1 MVRGTW
7 LVLAAGAGAGVWL
20 AAEHGWLAWLV
31 LSAAAAHAVG
41 VLAYCLIVRQQ
52 TGRHCRQHCSRH
64 CQCTV
69 DGTVWHCRQHC
80 QCTVTPTVTPTVP
93 PTVLALS
100 DSAVGGHRR
109 IVRGQL
115 TVGQGSGAV
124 GNGGDTD
131 VYWR

>member
-1 MVRGTW
+1 VRR
-7 LVLAAGAGAGVWL
+7 LAQAVLAAGAGAGVWL

-41 VLAYCLIVRQQ
+41 VLAYCLILRQR

-69 DGTVWHCRQHC
+69 WHCSRHCRWTVAGTVAG
-80 QCTVTPTVTPTVP
+80 TVAPTVR
-93 PTVLALS
+93 ALS

-109 IVRGQL
+109 AVRGRL
-115 TVGQGSGAV
+115 TVGQGSAV
-124 GNGGDTD
+124 GNGGERMYTGG
-131 VYWR
+131 RN

>member
-20 AAEHGWLAWLV
+20 AAAHGWLAWLV

-52 TGRHCRQHCSRH
+52 TGRHCSRHCQGHCQGTVWHCSRH

-69 DGTVWHCRQHC
+69 AGTVGS
-80 QCTVTPTVTPTVP
+80 TVA

-115 TVGQGSGAV
+115 PVGQGSGAA
-124 GNGGDTD
+124 GNGGESRYTVDIN
-131 VYWR
+131 

>member
-1 MVRGTW
+1 MRGTW
-7 LVLAAGAGAGVWL
+7 VLLAAGAGAGVWL

-52 TGRHCRQHCSRH
+52 TGRHCQ
-64 CQCTV
+64 
-69 DGTVWHCRQHC
+69 GTVWHCQGTVWHCSRHC

-115 TVGQGSGAV
+115 TAGQGSGAV
-124 GNGGDTD
+124 GNGGERMYTGG
-131 VYWR
+131 RN

>member
-1 MVRGTW
+1 MRGTW

-31 LSAAAAHAVG
+31 LSAAALHSVG
-41 VLAYCLIVRQQ
+41 VLAYCLILRQR
-52 TGRHCRQHCSRH
+52 TGRHCQGTVWH

-69 DGTVWHCRQHC
+69 DGTVGS
-80 QCTVTPTVTPTVP
+80 TVAPTAR
-93 PTVLALS
+93 ALS

-124 GNGGDTD
+124 GNGGERMYTGG
-131 VYWR
+131 RN